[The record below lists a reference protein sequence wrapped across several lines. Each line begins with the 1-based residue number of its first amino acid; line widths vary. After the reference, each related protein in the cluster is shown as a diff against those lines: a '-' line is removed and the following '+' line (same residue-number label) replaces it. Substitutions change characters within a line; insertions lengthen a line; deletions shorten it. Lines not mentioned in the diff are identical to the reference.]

1 MATPAAGRAII
12 CAVARTGTRLEKKS
26 DSSFTQRLRTINVL
40 NLLLGAVVF
49 ALALGLGVG
58 VVVVVVFGAAFGA
71 AYKAVERA
79 FGSRIEERFARQP
92 ELRLAISR
100 DGELVD
106 NAAAGLQPWP
116 FDVDQVVANQVA
128 RIREEGDAYDLMV
141 RRPAMSLLRGVDP
154 FARQPRTEDYDAA
167 LEEFRER
174 LAEHEQALREW
185 LVSYRELGSARSQT
199 FELKLFV
206 TNGEG
211 AAYAEDVRLA
221 IDLPDGVEMV
231 EGWPTVSPP
240 PQAPAYIAPKP
251 RSLHDLA
258 MPLYS
263 GITPR
268 SFSVPSFPEISVW
281 QRRSDGRRIGL
292 DLGNVHHD
300 ATVEVPDS
308 LLLRVPG
315 EGRHFLRWT
324 FLTKNGRRHCAGALE
339 LDVPSTPGRRSLT
352 RLHGIESFPDVP
364 FVDEEGE
371 VLRDARTSDPPT
383 TPPDRPHG
391 GDALDWLI
399 EGHAYDEWTELG
411 LVEEGRDF
419 ND

>member
-1 MATPAAGRAII
+1 MATVRAR
-12 CAVARTGTRLEKKS
+12 VKEKSGSPLTR
-26 DSSFTQRLRTINVL
+26 RLRTISVV

-58 VVVVVVFGAAFGA
+58 VVVAVVFGAAFGA

-92 ELRLAISR
+92 DLRLAISR
-100 DGELVD
+100 DGHLVD
-106 NAAAGLQPWP
+106 NAEAGLQPWP
-116 FDVDQVVANQVA
+116 FELDQVLAHQVA
-128 RIREEGDAYDLMV
+128 RIREEGDAYDSMA
-141 RRPAMSLLRGVDP
+141 RRPAMSLLRGMDP

-174 LAEHEQALREW
+174 LAEYEQTLREW
-185 LVSYRELGSARSQT
+185 LVDYGESAGVRSQI
-199 FELKLFV
+199 FELQLSV

-211 AAYAEDVRLA
+211 AAYAEDVKLA

-231 EGWPTVSPP
+231 EGWPTVPPP
-240 PQAPAYIAPKP
+240 PQAPVYKAPKP

-258 MPLYS
+258 MPLYA

-268 SFSVPSFPEISVW
+268 SFLVPSFPEISLW
-281 QRRSDGRRIGL
+281 QTRNGGRRVGL

-300 ATVEVPDS
+300 ATVELPDS
-308 LLLRVPG
+308 LLVRVPG
-315 EGRHFLRWT
+315 EGRHVLRWT
-324 FLTKNGRRHCAGALE
+324 FFTKNGRRHCAGTLE
-339 LDVPSTPGRRSLT
+339 LVVPATPGRPVLT

-364 FVDEEGE
+364 FVDEEGNVVRE
-371 VLRDARTSDPPT
+371 ARTSDPAT

-391 GDALDWLI
+391 GDALDWLL
-399 EGHAYDEWTELG
+399 EGREYEEWAELG
-411 LVEEGRDF
+411 LVEEGRDGT
-419 ND
+419 D